1 MNDDD
6 ENPIDKALG
15 LGPMDK
21 FADTIAGVVAIAKN
35 DSAMEDFTY
44 ARANVHD
51 VVENGK
57 DALSKLAVIADQS
70 QNPRAFEVLAKLMDS
85 VVAANKQLLDMQEQ
99 IKKISQADQPN
110 DPAARVVNNNLFV
123 GTTAELS
130 NIIKNIRNKPDDL
143 DADDVLDS

>member
-6 ENPIDKALG
+6 ESPIDKALG

-57 DALSKLAVIADQS
+57 DALSKLATIADQS

-85 VVAANKQLLDMQEQ
+85 VVSANKQLLDMQEQ

-143 DADDVLDS
+143 DVDGMLDQ

>member
-6 ENPIDKALG
+6 ESPIDKALG
-15 LGPMDK
+15 ISPMGNY
-21 FADTIAGVVAIAKN
+21 ADTIANVVALAKN
-35 DSAMEDFTY
+35 DSAMEDFGY
-44 ARANVHD
+44 ARANVHE

-57 DALSKLAVIADQS
+57 DALSKLAIIADQS

-99 IKKISQADQPN
+99 IKKISQADRPN
-110 DPAARVVNNNLFV
+110 DPTARVVNNNLFV

-130 NIIKNIRNKPDDL
+130 NIIKSVRNQPDDQDDIKPDQ
-143 DADDVLDS
+143 

>member
-1 MNDDD
+1 MNDDDD

-15 LGPMDK
+15 LSPIGSYS
-21 FADTIAGVVAIAKN
+21 DTIANVVAMAKN
-35 DSAMEDFTY
+35 DSALEDFSY
-44 ARANVHD
+44 ARANVHE

-57 DALSKLAVIADQS
+57 DALSKLAIIADQS

-99 IKKISQADQPN
+99 IKKISQADRPN
-110 DPAARVVNNNLFV
+110 DPTARVVNNNLFV

-130 NIIKNIRNKPDDL
+130 NIIKNVRNQQDDQ
-143 DADDVLDS
+143 DDVNPDQ